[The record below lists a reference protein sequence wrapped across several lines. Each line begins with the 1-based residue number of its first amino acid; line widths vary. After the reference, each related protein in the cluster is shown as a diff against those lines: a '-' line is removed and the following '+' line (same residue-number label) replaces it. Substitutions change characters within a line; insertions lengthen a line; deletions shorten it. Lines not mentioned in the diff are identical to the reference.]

1 MMLQSL
7 ELNFMILKEK
17 QQLSMASDKQHTAE
31 TKK

>member
-17 QQLSMASDKQHTAE
+17 KQLSMASDKQLTVQV
-31 TKK
+31 KK